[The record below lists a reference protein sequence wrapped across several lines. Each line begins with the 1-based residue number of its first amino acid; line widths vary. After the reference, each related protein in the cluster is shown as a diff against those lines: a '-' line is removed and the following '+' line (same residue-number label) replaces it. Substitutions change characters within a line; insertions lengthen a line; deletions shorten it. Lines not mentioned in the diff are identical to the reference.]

1 MKLCTCCRRAI
12 SPAEWNRLRL
22 RGHQVDD
29 VETLELRDCVCGST
43 LCIVLPA
50 PETVRPSAEMTV
62 AA

>member
-29 VETLELRDCVCGST
+29 VETLELRDCICGST
-43 LCIVLPA
+43 LCIVL
-50 PETVRPSAEMTV
+50 ETVRPAAEMAV